1 MATNDF
7 PFIPQNL
14 TIDDNIQPDVA
25 ISADTLPN
33 FSEWANDYEKKELK
47 LKNKMPY
54 LVFKNDALEIWI
66 WKALHPETEL
76 FAYLAYTPEYGNE
89 LYIQIVRFVN
99 SVVRKSELQRIIT
112 EALICN
118 PYILSV
124 SDFIF
129 NHTGSVMNIQATV
142 TTVYGKLTTTLTRE
156 LMQ

>member
-14 TIDDNIQPDVA
+14 TIDNDIQPDVA
-25 ISADTLPN
+25 ISADTLPI
-33 FSEWANDYEKKELK
+33 FAEWAYDYKNKELL

-54 LVFKNDALEIWI
+54 LVYKNDALEIWI
-66 WKALHPETEL
+66 WKALHPESER

-89 LYIQIVRFVN
+89 FNNLIARFVN
-99 SVVRKSELQRIIT
+99 SDVKKSELQRIIT
-112 EALICN
+112 EALLCN

-124 SDFIF
+124 SDFLF
-129 NHTGSVMNIQATV
+129 EQTGSVMNIEATV
-142 TTVYGKLTTTLTRE
+142 TTIYGKLTTTLTRE

>member
-14 TIDDNIQPDVA
+14 TIDNDIQPDVA
-25 ISADTLPN
+25 ISADTLPI
-33 FSEWANDYEKKELK
+33 FAEWAYDYKNKELL

-54 LVFKNDALEIWI
+54 LVYKNDALEIWI
-66 WKALHPETEL
+66 WKALHPESER

-89 LYIQIVRFVN
+89 FNNLIARFVN
-99 SVVRKSELQRIIT
+99 SDVKKSELQRIIT
-112 EALICN
+112 EALLCN

-129 NHTGSVMNIQATV
+129 KQTGSVMNIEATV
-142 TTVYGKLTTTLTRE
+142 TTIYGKLTTTLTRE

>member
-25 ISADTLPN
+25 ISADTLPI
-33 FSEWANDYEKKELK
+33 FAEWAYDYEKKELK
-47 LKNKMPY
+47 LKDKMPY

-89 LYIQIVRFVN
+89 FNNLIARFVN
-99 SVVRKSELQRIIT
+99 SDVRKSELQRIIT

-129 NHTGSVMNIQATV
+129 NQTGSVMNIQATV